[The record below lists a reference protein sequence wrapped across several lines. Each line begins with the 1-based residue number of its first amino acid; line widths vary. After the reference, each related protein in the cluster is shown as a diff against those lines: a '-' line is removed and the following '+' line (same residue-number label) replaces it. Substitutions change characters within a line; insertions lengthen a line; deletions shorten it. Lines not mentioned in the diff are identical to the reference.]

1 MPPSFAIAPPLFIPP
16 NLNPL
21 KLPLLL
27 IVVIWNLVDLSRY
40 DLSLNFLL
48 QTLLMFL
55 IKDIDATDTTTLFDE
70 GNPSRSPY
78 HASST
83 IDVWG
88 GLVSF

>member
-1 MPPSFAIAPPLFIPP
+1 
-16 NLNPL
+16 
-21 KLPLLL
+21 
-27 IVVIWNLVDLSRY
+27 
-40 DLSLNFLL
+40 
-48 QTLLMFL
+48 MFL